1 MSMGKTAEEY
11 KGTLSTR
18 QLTHIKSDMTVEKAL
33 NELAAATVFSA
44 KEKKAD
50 KAEKPAK
57 TATSKTSATK
67 PSASGEK
74 KPAAKKSASKQSADK
89 KD

>member
-1 MSMGKTAEEY
+1 
-11 KGTLSTR
+11 
-18 QLTHIKSDMTVEKAL
+18 MTVEKAL
-33 NELAAATVFSA
+33 NELAAATVFTA

-57 TATSKTSATK
+57 TAASKQTAAK
-67 PSASGEK
+67 QNSGAEK

>member
-1 MSMGKTAEEY
+1 MGKTAEEY

-44 KEKKAD
+44 KEKKA
-50 KAEKPAK
+50 EKPAK